1 MIVALVVACAFF
13 METFTGTVI
22 TTALPAM
29 ARSFGS
35 DPVRLSLG
43 VTAYMLS
50 LAIFIPLS
58 GWVADRFGS
67 RTVFRA
73 AIGLFT
79 LASVFCGLSD
89 NLAELVLARVVQGVG
104 GAMMVPVGRLVMFRS
119 VDRSEYVRAMA
130 WMTVPAF
137 VGPIVGPPV
146 GGFITT
152 YLTWRWV
159 FFLNVPIGLL
169 GMVLV
174 TYLIENY
181 REPVARPLDWLG
193 FVLSGVSLA
202 SILYSLDLAAHG
214 SLGDVLGFAALLA
227 AGLVI
232 GALAVLHALRH
243 PTPLLNLS
251 LFRLPTFALSVWGGL
266 FFRTSAGSIP
276 FLLPVFLQVGLGMT
290 AFVSGILIFAD
301 AIGNCAMNA
310 VAPAALRRFGFRT
323 VVVWNA
329 VISAAGMAASSAFDA
344 NTPHAVIFA
353 AFFFFGFMRSLQYNA
368 LSTLQ
373 YADIPAFELSGA
385 TSLAQMVQQLCS
397 GTGVALGAVLLQ
409 LMLVLRGAGAE
420 SLGARDVR
428 VVFIVI
434 GLFALPSLLFFLRLG
449 ADAGAELV
457 APRAAARNSIAAPS
471 ADSS

>member
-29 ARSFGS
+29 AQSFGS

-58 GWVADRFGS
+58 GWAADRYGA

-73 AIGLFT
+73 AIGVFT
-79 LASVFCGLSD
+79 VASVFCGLSN
-89 NLAELVLARVVQGVG
+89 NLSELVGARVIQGIG
-104 GAMMVPVGRLVMFRS
+104 GAMMVPVGRLVLFRS
-119 VDRSEYVRAMA
+119 VDRSQYVRAMA
-130 WMTVPAF
+130 WLVVPAF
-137 VGPIVGPPV
+137 VGPVVGPPV

-152 YLTWRWV
+152 YFSWRWV
-159 FFLNVPIGLL
+159 FFLNVPIGIL

-181 REPVARPLDWLG
+181 RESVARPLDWLG
-193 FVLSGVSLA
+193 FVLSGLSLA

-214 SLGDVLGFAALLA
+214 SLGEALGFGALFGVGLA
-227 AGLVI
+227 M
-232 GALAVLHALRH
+232 GALAVIHARRH
-243 PTPLLNLS
+243 PTPLLNIS
-251 LFRLPTFALSVWGGL
+251 LFRFPTFALAMWGGM
-266 FFRTSAGSIP
+266 FFRVSAGSVP

-301 AIGNCAMNA
+301 ALGNIAMNA
-310 VAPAALRRFGFRT
+310 VAPAALRRFGFRN
-323 VVVWNA
+323 VVVWNG
-329 VISAAGMAASSAFDA
+329 VMSAAAIGGTAAFNAD
-344 NTPHAVIFA
+344 TPHAVIFA
-353 AFFFFGFMRSLQYNA
+353 AFLAFGFMRSLQYNA

-373 YADIPAFELSGA
+373 YAEIPPRELSDA
-385 TSLAQMVQQLCS
+385 TSFAQMVQQLCS
-397 GTGVALGAVLLQ
+397 GAGVALGAVLMQ
-409 LMLVLRGAGAE
+409 LMLATRGVGAS

-428 VVFIVI
+428 AVFVVV
-434 GLFALPSLLFFLRLG
+434 GLFALVSIFFFRRLG
-449 ADAGAELV
+449 PDAGAELSGHR
-457 APRAAARNSIAAPS
+457 APPRNQLATPS
-471 ADSS
+471 AD

>member
-79 LASVFCGLSD
+79 LASVFCGLSN

-104 GAMMVPVGRLVMFRS
+104 GAMMVPVGRLVLFRS
-119 VDRSEYVRAMA
+119 VDRTEYVRAMA

-137 VGPIVGPPV
+137 IGPIVGPPV

-159 FFLNVPIGLL
+159 FFLNVPIGVL

-214 SLGDVLGFAALLA
+214 TRGDAMGFLALLA
-227 AGLVI
+227 AGIAV
-232 GALAVLHALRH
+232 GVLAVLHALRH
-243 PTPLLNLS
+243 PVPLLNLS
-251 LFRLPTFALSVWGGL
+251 LFRFPTFALSVWGGL
-266 FFRTSAGSIP
+266 FFRVSAGSIP

-301 AIGNCAMNA
+301 ALGNCAMNA
-310 VAPAALRRFGFRT
+310 VAPTALRRFGFRT

-329 VISAAGMAASSAFDA
+329 VISAAAMAGCAAFDA
-344 NTPHAVIFA
+344 DTPHLVIFA
-353 AFFFFGFMRSLQYNA
+353 AFFAFGFMRSLQYNA

-373 YADIPAFELSGA
+373 YADIPSLELSGA
-385 TSLAQMVQQLCS
+385 TSFAQMVQQLCS
-397 GTGVALGAVLLQ
+397 GAGVALGAVLLQ
-409 LMLVLRGAGAE
+409 LMLALRGAGVAA
-420 SLGARDVR
+420 LGARDVR
-428 VVFIVI
+428 MVFVVI
-434 GLFALPSLLFFLRLG
+434 GLVALPSILFFRRFG
-449 ADAGAELV
+449 TDAGAALV
-457 APRAAARNSIAAPS
+457 GRRPAPREQLATPS
-471 ADSS
+471 AD